1 MHSIYQSAIYEVVEC
16 HSKQIFIFEKHNM
29 ALPAW
34 GTVAA
39 QREMPLPLVTFDT
52 HTDTRDPFTRDIFSG
67 DYDAN
72 EVKKFYCGRSDFAFD
87 KALHLSLCWVEYDE
101 QIKLSC
107 KCGYLS
113 GYTTIF
119 DTGLTGVDEASSME
133 EYDRRQKYNARY
145 ISREKWNAEHSE
157 IVKNLPLP
165 CILDFDLDYF
175 RCAADMDDNFFASI
189 RPLVKKAVAITIA
202 KEPECFEFVNID
214 SSFTNQ
220 VALETLIEGIKSIL
234 ESE

>member
-1 MHSIYQSAIYEVVEC
+1 
-16 HSKQIFIFEKHNM
+16 
-29 ALPAW
+29 
-34 GTVAA
+34 
-39 QREMPLPLVTFDT
+39 
-52 HTDTRDPFTRDIFSG
+52 
-67 DYDAN
+67 
-72 EVKKFYCGRSDFAFD
+72 
-87 KALHLSLCWVEYDE
+87 
-101 QIKLSC
+101 
-107 KCGYLS
+107 
-113 GYTTIF
+113 
-119 DTGLTGVDEASSME
+119 ME